1 MGRCWSCLHGG
12 VSNGVNNG
20 TSCFGMIT
28 PRDNTHCT
36 IVSFFIFFAGWGGG
50 GGCNDDYK

>member
-1 MGRCWSCLHGG
+1 MGWCWSCLHGG
-12 VSNGVNNG
+12 VLNCVNNG

-28 PRDNTHCT
+28 PRDNTHCA
-36 IVSFFIFFAGWGGG
+36 IVFFLFFFCGGGGG